1 MERIEDAAHG
11 AGGKIPTRWSAAIF
25 AIKVAVLRL
34 QRGLHDISGT
44 SRRWPLEK
52 HPQDEWLLRYE
63 LRSRLWS
70 NVDKAERRLEL
81 GKVENLRRACSHLNG
96 LVIEAGGTFSFWRQI
111 GKASKRRGFV
121 TGRMLQQGCVV
132 PAIGGGLCQLSN
144 ALYGLALRSGA
155 EIVERHAHS
164 IKMPNA
170 PVHDATVAW
179 NYIDLRF
186 RVHER
191 TRIRAWMSGEELIVE
206 WQADRS
212 SLPVDPG
219 FVQVDQITKSSASR
233 QVQSCVSCGVTE
245 CFRHEVPRAAE
256 SEECTAY
263 LVGSDLLEFDA
274 YIRRVRKPVDIA
286 MLQCATPSH
295 SAEHLAVQFAQAL
308 HPDVTHLCV
317 SQNLLPW
324 LWRMGAMGGRTFDV
338 LMSASS
344 GTTIDPLLIR
354 DEEEAL
360 KAARRLIIP
369 AEAGASSITQ
379 TQREPETIGV

>member
-1 MERIEDAAHG
+1 MEHVEDAAHG
-11 AGGKIPTRWSAAIF
+11 VGSKAPTRWSAAVF
-25 AIKVAVLRL
+25 ASKVSVLRL
-34 QRGLHDISGT
+34 LRWLRDLGGT
-44 SRRWPLEK
+44 ARRWPLERLPK
-52 HPQDEWLLRYE
+52 DEWRLRYE
-63 LRSRLWS
+63 LRSRLWF

-81 GKVENLRRACSHLNG
+81 GKVENLRRACLHLNG
-96 LVIEAGGTFSFWRQI
+96 VVIDAGGTFSFWRQI

-186 RVHER
+186 RVRER
-191 TRIRAWMSGEELIVE
+191 TRIRAWMSSEELIVE
-206 WQADRS
+206 WQADPS
-212 SLPVDPG
+212 SLPAAPG
-219 FVQVDQITKSSASR
+219 FVQVDQITKVSVSR
-233 QVQSCVSCGVTE
+233 QVQSCASCGVTE
-245 CFRHEVPRAAE
+245 CFRHEVPRTAE

-263 LVGSDLLEFDA
+263 LVGSDLLEFDE
-274 YIRRVRKPVDIA
+274 YIQRVLKPGDVV
-286 MLQCATPSH
+286 MLQRSTRAH
-295 SAEHLAVQFAQAL
+295 SAEHLAVQFVQAL
-308 HPDVTHLCV
+308 RPEVTHLCV
-317 SQNLLPW
+317 SQDLLPW

-338 LMSASS
+338 LMTTAS
-344 GTTIDPLLIR
+344 GTTIDPLLMR
-354 DEEEAL
+354 DEAEAL
-360 KAARRLIIP
+360 EAARRLITP
-369 AEAGASSITQ
+369 AEAGAVSITQ

>member
-1 MERIEDAAHG
+1 MERVEDATHG
-11 AGGKIPTRWSAAIF
+11 VGRKTPTRWSAAAF

-34 QRGLHDISGT
+34 QRGLHNIGGT
-44 SRRWPLEK
+44 SRHWPLERL
-52 HPQDEWLLRYE
+52 PDDEWHLRYE

-81 GKVENLRRACSHLNG
+81 GKVENLRRACSRLNG
-96 LVIEAGGTFSFWRQI
+96 VVIDAGGTFSFWRQI
-111 GKASKRRGFV
+111 GKASRRRGFV
-121 TGRMLQQGCVV
+121 VGRMLQQGCVV

-186 RVHER
+186 RVLER
-191 TRIRAWMSGEELIVE
+191 TRIKAWMSGEELIVE
-206 WQADRS
+206 WLADRS
-212 SLPVDPG
+212 SLPVAPG
-219 FVQVDQITKSSASR
+219 FVQVDQISKVSASR
-233 QVQSCVSCGVTE
+233 QVQSCASCGVAE
-245 CFRHEVPRAAE
+245 CFRHEAPRAAE
-256 SEECTAY
+256 LEECTAY
-263 LVGSDLLEFDA
+263 LVGSDLAEFDE
-274 YIRRVRKPVDIA
+274 YIQRVRKSGDVA
-286 MLQCATPSH
+286 MLQYATRSH
-295 SAEHLAVQFAQAL
+295 SAEHLAVQFVQVL
-308 HPDVTHLCV
+308 RPEVTHLCV

-338 LMSASS
+338 LMSATP
-344 GTTIDPLLIR
+344 GVATDPLLMR

-360 KAARRLIIP
+360 KAARRLITP
-369 AEAGASSITQ
+369 AEEGAASITQ